1 MAKKIK
7 SIVKLNIKAGQATP
21 APPVGTALGPHG
33 INIGAFCK
41 DYNAQTASQSGTIVP
56 AVVTIYEDSSFTF
69 ITKTSPTTDLIKKAL
84 GIEKGSRL
92 PGNEIVS
99 EISQDKIREV
109 AQIKMQDLN
118 STNIESAMRII
129 EGSARSMG
137 ITIKE

>member
-7 SIVKLNIKAGQATP
+7 NIVKLNIKAGQATP

-41 DYNAQTASQSGTIVP
+41 DYNAQTASQSGAIVP
-56 AVVTIYEDSSFTF
+56 AVVTIYEDNSFTF
-69 ITKTSPTTDLIKKAL
+69 ITKTPPTTDLIKKAL

>member
-41 DYNAQTASQSGTIVP
+41 DYNAQTAPQTGTIVP
-56 AVVTIYEDSSFTF
+56 AVVTIYDDNSFTF
-69 ITKTSPTTDLIKKAL
+69 ITKTPPTSDLIKKAL
-84 GIEKGSRL
+84 GIEKGSHL
-92 PGNEIVS
+92 PGNEIAS
-99 EISQDKIREV
+99 QISREQLREIAQVKI
-109 AQIKMQDLN
+109 KDLS
-118 STNIESAMRII
+118 STNIESAARII